1 MTTRQDAELSP
12 WGLLWG
18 VFWRSVL
25 WYTVAGAVLG
35 GLYGCAIIAVA
46 RFSTDASEA
55 IEPSEV

>member
-25 WYTVAGAVLG
+25 WYTVAGR
-35 GLYGCAIIAVA
+35 C
-46 RFSTDASEA
+46 
-55 IEPSEV
+55 